1 MSWAVAILA
10 GALALAAA
18 LLAVTRDAVVHGL
31 LLLLA
36 ALVALAVAFFAL
48 AAPFAGAIQ
57 LLVYAGAVVAV
68 FVFVVMTVEAG
79 PEARARERAL
89 LAGAWQVPAA
99 VAALA
104 LVGMVA
110 GLGGGGAGAPAPSGA
125 AALGLLMFGD
135 WAVATELVSLLLIA
149 GLIGVRALG
158 RKARREQR
166 PDDGTRASTGRGR

>member
-1 MSWAVAILA
+1 MSWGLAIWA

-18 LLAVTRDAVVHGL
+18 VAAVTRDSVVHAL
-31 LLLLA
+31 LFLLG
-36 ALVALAVAFFAL
+36 ALVALGVAFFAL

-57 LLVYAGAVVAV
+57 LLIYAGAVVAV

-89 LAGAWQVPAA
+89 LAGAWRWPAL

-104 LVGMVA
+104 FLPILVG
-110 GLGGGGAGAPAPSGA
+110 LGRGGPGTPGPAGAAE
-125 AALGLLMFGD
+125 LGLLMFGN

-149 GLIGVRALG
+149 GMIGVRALG
-158 RKARREQR
+158 RKRSAE
-166 PDDGTRASTGRGR
+166 DRASTSARRG

>member
-1 MSWAVAILA
+1 VSWGVAIWA

-18 LLAVTRDAVVHGL
+18 ALAVTRDSVVHAL
-31 LLLLA
+31 LLLLG

-48 AAPFAGAIQ
+48 ASPFAGAIQ
-57 LLVYAGAVVAV
+57 LLIYAGAVVAV
-68 FVFVVMTVEAG
+68 FVFVVMTIEAG

-89 LAGAWQVPAA
+89 FAGAWRAPAA

-104 LVGMVA
+104 FLPMLI
-110 GLGGGGAGAPAPSGA
+110 GLGGGAPGTPAGVGPAE
-125 AALGLLMFGD
+125 LGLLMFGD

-158 RKARREQR
+158 RTRR
-166 PDDGTRASTGRGR
+166 RGSGEGGE